1 MIRLLDL
8 QDYDAWIEL
17 AEEVEPLFGPMT
29 DSKEFQNGIK
39 DCILNKNA
47 FGLENEKGNLT
58 GIVAIDRANNE
69 IMWLAVAKKHRGN
82 NYGEKL
88 VKKAIEEL
96 ESNGDI
102 YVQTFSGKVNIGK
115 NARKIYESNGFA
127 DFKDAGRNPAGIE
140 TVMMIRKEKNTA
152 PDKAVIKHSG
162 FGAICKLSSRRQGS

>member
-17 AEEVEPLFGPMT
+17 AEEVEPLFGPMI

-39 DCILNKNA
+39 DCIRNNSA
-47 FGLENEKGNLT
+47 FGLENKTGNLA
-58 GIVAIDRANNE
+58 GIVALDRANNE

-82 NYGEKL
+82 NYGEAL

-96 ESNGDI
+96 KSDGDI
-102 YVQTFSGKVNIGK
+102 YVQTFSGKVNIGRNAK
-115 NARKIYESNGFA
+115 NMYERNGFV

-140 TVMMIRKEKNTA
+140 TVIMTRKT
-152 PDKAVIKHSG
+152 VH
-162 FGAICKLSSRRQGS
+162 C